1 MCNWVLSTRL
11 SSISPGRNVVS
22 LIDRGHLSDS
32 GSMTY
37 ALTEGRMYL
46 PCGVL
51 LPFHEIS
58 LLCCLCF
65 LCLHVRRLFVC
76 CWLVGSFVRCL
87 LLAYLLV
94 VVGPSH
100 PLVMLLYAHAP
111 CISPSIPSI
120 HLGLCICIIGGAF
133 EATAASQTKQ
143 IDRCLYFLVSIDAH
157 PTTQTTMQ
165 PIPTNLEMQLNKDH
179 Y

>member
-22 LIDRGHLSDS
+22 LIDRGHLSVS

-51 LPFHEIS
+51 LPFHQIS

-65 LCLHVRRLFVC
+65 LCLHVRHLFVC

-94 VVGPSH
+94 LLLAPPILSLCYSTPMRHALVHQSH
-100 PLVMLLYAHAP
+100 PSILV
-111 CISPSIPSI
+111 C
-120 HLGLCICIIGGAF
+120 AF
-133 EATAASQTKQ
+133 A
-143 IDRCLYFLVSIDAH
+143 L
-157 PTTQTTMQ
+157 
-165 PIPTNLEMQLNKDH
+165 
-179 Y
+179 